1 MTDFIDIL
9 KITRL
14 KGLIGGGYSG
24 EYSPPIT
31 NTMATNHET
40 DLYPSLIRLNTSSM
54 SVEYPGR
61 GSG

>member
-14 KGLIGGGYSG
+14 KGLAVVTVRNIV
-24 EYSPPIT
+24 PPIT